1 MTEQRR
7 KGRTSGTS
15 EGVDPLAGSHT
26 RHRPAALSAG
36 AAAAPPPA
44 DDAELDRR
52 DRGQSRR
59 RKAPGPEKAGP
70 APKPTR
76 RPTDD
81 APPSDPAPA
90 ED

>member
-1 MTEQRR
+1 MAEQRR

-15 EGVDPLAGSHT
+15 EGADPLAGSHS
-26 RHRPAALSAG
+26 RDRPAASPAG
-36 AAAAPPPA
+36 PPPA

-59 RKAPGPEKAGP
+59 RKAPGPDKAGP

-76 RPTDD
+76 RRPDD
-81 APPSDPAPA
+81 PPPSDPAPA